1 MIKELGQPNSMKS
14 LRQIKGEKVSGVFRR
29 KKEKGTGSA
38 ILIVFESGYGAEINL
53 TNGSFWLKSV
63 EKVKKDVEKKMKSV
77 TGKES
82 DLRRISRTVKG
93 TLKTRTQA
101 TKSKSNNNN
110 GKKKVAA
117 WPLDVELDKKW
128 GMYEN

>member
-117 WPLDVELDKKW
+117 
-128 GMYEN
+128 